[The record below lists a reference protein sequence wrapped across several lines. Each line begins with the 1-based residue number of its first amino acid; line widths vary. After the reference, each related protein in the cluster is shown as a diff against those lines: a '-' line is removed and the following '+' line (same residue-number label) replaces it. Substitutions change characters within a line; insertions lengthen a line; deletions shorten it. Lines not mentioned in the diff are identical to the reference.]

1 MGFFNYFSSN
11 NGWKNAKVKIL
22 FVDLQS
28 IKIQK
33 TVFKSSALF
42 RLHMIV
48 FLWGFTAILGK
59 LIHANAQILVFYRM
73 FFASVFLYVFIRFFK
88 RESLNISRKLM
99 IQLAIIGGFMAFHWF
114 CFFYSIKVSNV
125 SIALSCLS
133 LSTLFASIL
142 EPIVFKR
149 KIDISEVIMGI
160 VIVIC
165 MGLIFKTEFQYKEGI
180 FFGILTALF
189 GTIFS
194 VFNGKIFGKTSSGN
208 IIFYEIFSGF
218 LILSILYVFMGQIS
232 HLNEISYRDLALII
246 LLASVFT
253 AFPMLESVNLMKY
266 ISPFTLIL
274 TVNLEPVYG
283 IILAFFI
290 FGDSE
295 EMSPIFYIAS
305 LIMILAIIANGII
318 KARRGTKNLD
328 I

>member
-1 MGFFNYFSSN
+1 
-11 NGWKNAKVKIL
+11 
-22 FVDLQS
+22 
-28 IKIQK
+28 
-33 TVFKSSALF
+33 
-42 RLHMIV
+42 MIV

-59 LIHANAQILVFYRM
+59 LIDTNAQALTFYRM
-73 FFASVFLYVFIRFFK
+73 LFASLFLFIFIRFLK
-88 RESLNISRKLM
+88 KESIKVSKKLF
-99 IQLAIIGGFMAFHWF
+99 IQLSAIGGFMAFHWL

-133 LSTLFASIL
+133 LSTLFTSIL
-142 EPIVFKR
+142 EPIIFKR
-149 KIDISEVIMGI
+149 KVDVSEVIMGI

-189 GTIFS
+189 GTVFS

-218 LILSILYVFMGQIS
+218 LILTAFLLFTGQIFQ
-232 HLNEISYRDLALII
+232 LNEISTYDLTLVV

-274 TVNLEPVYG
+274 TVNLEPIYG

-290 FGDSE
+290 FGESE
-295 EMSPIFYIAS
+295 QMSPIFYGAS
-305 LIMILAIIANGII
+305 LIMILAIVVNGVLKSRKRAVANKIQ
-318 KARRGTKNLD
+318 N
-328 I
+328 

>member
-1 MGFFNYFSSN
+1 M
-11 NGWKNAKVKIL
+11 A
-22 FVDLQS
+22 
-28 IKIQK
+28 
-33 TVFKSSALF
+33 VFKNSALF
-42 RLHMIV
+42 RLHLIV

-59 LIHANAQILVFYRM
+59 LIHVNAQILVFYRM
-73 FFASVFLYVFIRFFK
+73 LFAAFFLFVFIRFVK
-88 RESLNISRKLM
+88 RESLRVSRKLL
-99 IQLAIIGGFMAFHWF
+99 IQLSIIGGFMAFHWL
-114 CFFYSIKVSNV
+114 FFFHSIKVSNV

-133 LSTLFASIL
+133 LSTLFAAIL
-142 EPIVFKR
+142 EPIIFKR

-165 MGLIFKTEFQYKEGI
+165 MGMIFKTEFHYKEGI

-194 VFNGKIFGKTSSGN
+194 VFNGKIYGKTSSGN
-208 IIFYEIFSGF
+208 IIFYEIFAGF
-218 LILSILYVFMGQIS
+218 LILSFFYLVTGQIS
-232 HLNEISYRDLALII
+232 QLNEISYRDLSLIL

-253 AFPMLESVNLMKY
+253 AFPMLESIKLMKY

-295 EMSPIFYIAS
+295 QMSPVFYIAS
-305 LIMILAIIANGII
+305 LIMILAIIANGVI
-318 KARRGTKNLD
+318 KARKTANTQKVE

>member
-1 MGFFNYFSSN
+1 MAVL
-11 NGWKNAKVKIL
+11 KN
-22 FVDLQS
+22 
-28 IKIQK
+28 
-33 TVFKSSALF
+33 SALF
-42 RLHMIV
+42 RLHLIV

-59 LIHANAQILVFYRM
+59 LIHVNAQILVFYRM
-73 FFASVFLYVFIRFFK
+73 LFAAFFLFVFIRFFK
-88 RESLNISRKLM
+88 RTSLKISRKLL
-99 IQLAIIGGFMAFHWF
+99 IQLSIIGGFMAFHWL
-114 CFFYSIKVSNV
+114 FFFHSIKVSNV

-133 LSTLFASIL
+133 LSTLFAAVL
-142 EPIVFKR
+142 EPIIFKR

-165 MGLIFKTEFQYKEGI
+165 MGMIFKTEFHYKEGI

-194 VFNGKIFGKTSSGN
+194 VFNGKIYGKTSSGN
-208 IIFYEIFSGF
+208 IIFYEIFAGF
-218 LILSILYVFMGQIS
+218 LILSFFYLVTGQITQ
-232 HLNEISYRDLALII
+232 LNEISYRDLSLIL

-253 AFPMLESVNLMKY
+253 AFPMLESIKLMKY

-295 EMSPIFYIAS
+295 QMSPVFYIAS
-305 LIMILAIIANGII
+305 LIMILAIVANGVI
-318 KARRGTKNLD
+318 KARKTANTQKVE

>member
-1 MGFFNYFSSN
+1 
-11 NGWKNAKVKIL
+11 
-22 FVDLQS
+22 
-28 IKIQK
+28 
-33 TVFKSSALF
+33 
-42 RLHMIV
+42 MIV

-59 LIHANAQILVFYRM
+59 LIDTNAQALTFYRM
-73 FFASVFLYVFIRFFK
+73 LFASLFLFIFIRFLK
-88 RESLNISRKLM
+88 KESIKVSKKLF
-99 IQLAIIGGFMAFHWF
+99 IQLSAIGGFMAFHWL

-142 EPIVFKR
+142 EPIIFKR
-149 KIDISEVIMGI
+149 KVDVSEVIMGI

-189 GTIFS
+189 GTVFS

-218 LILSILYVFMGQIS
+218 LILTAFLLLTGQIF
-232 HLNEISYRDLALII
+232 HLNEISTYDLTLVI

-274 TVNLEPVYG
+274 TVNLEPIYG

-290 FGDSE
+290 FGESE
-295 EMSPIFYIAS
+295 QMSPIFYGAS
-305 LIMILAIIANGII
+305 LIMILAIVVNGVLKSRKRAVAKKIQ
-318 KARRGTKNLD
+318 N
-328 I
+328 

>member
-1 MGFFNYFSSN
+1 MV
-11 NGWKNAKVKIL
+11 KN
-22 FVDLQS
+22 
-28 IKIQK
+28 
-33 TVFKSSALF
+33 SALF

-59 LIHANAQILVFYRM
+59 LIETNAQALTFYRM
-73 FFASVFLYVFIRFFK
+73 LFAAIFLFIFIRFVK
-88 RESLNISRKLM
+88 KESIKVSKKLFL
-99 IQLAIIGGFMAFHWF
+99 QLSAIGGFMAFHWL

-142 EPIVFKR
+142 EPIIFKR
-149 KIDISEVIMGI
+149 KIDISEVVMGI

-218 LILSILYVFMGQIS
+218 LILTAFLLVTGQIFQ
-232 HLNEISYRDLALII
+232 LNEISTHDLTLVI

-266 ISPFTLIL
+266 ISPFTLII

-290 FGDSE
+290 FGESE
-295 EMSPIFYIAS
+295 QMSPIFYGAS
-305 LIMILAIIANGII
+305 LVMISAIIVNGVL
-318 KARRGTKNLD
+318 KSRKNAAEKKLQN
-328 I
+328 

>member
-1 MGFFNYFSSN
+1 MVN
-11 NGWKNAKVKIL
+11 
-22 FVDLQS
+22 
-28 IKIQK
+28 
-33 TVFKSSALF
+33 KSQLF
-42 RLHMIV
+42 RLHFIV

-59 LIHANAQILVFYRM
+59 LIHANAQVLVFYRM
-73 FFASVFLYVFIRFFK
+73 SFAALFLYIFIRFFK
-88 RESLNISRKLM
+88 KESLKISKKLL
-99 IQLAIIGGFMAFHWF
+99 IQLAAIGGFMAFHWL

-142 EPIVFKR
+142 EPIIFKR
-149 KIDISEVIMGI
+149 KIDISEVVMGI

-165 MGLIFKTEFQYKEGI
+165 MGLIFKTEFHYKEGI
-180 FFGILTALF
+180 FYGILTALF

-218 LILSILYVFMGQIS
+218 LILSVFYLITGQIFQV
-232 HLNEISYRDLALII
+232 NEISYRDLALII

-253 AFPMLESVNLMKY
+253 ALPMLESVNLMKY

-274 TVNLEPVYG
+274 TVNLEPIYG

-290 FGDSE
+290 FGESE
-295 EMSPIFYIAS
+295 QMSPIFYIAS
-305 LIMILAIIANGII
+305 LIMILAIIANGVI
-318 KARRGTKNLD
+318 KARKNAATKKVEF
-328 I
+328 

>member
-1 MGFFNYFSSN
+1 MVY
-11 NGWKNAKVKIL
+11 
-22 FVDLQS
+22 
-28 IKIQK
+28 
-33 TVFKSSALF
+33 KSELF
-42 RLHMIV
+42 RLHFIV

-59 LIHANAQILVFYRM
+59 LIHANAQVLVFYRM
-73 FFASVFLYVFIRFFK
+73 SFAALFLYIFIRFFK
-88 RESLNISRKLM
+88 KESLKISKKLL
-99 IQLAIIGGFMAFHWF
+99 IQLAAIGGFMAFHWL

-142 EPIVFKR
+142 EPIIFKR
-149 KIDISEVIMGI
+149 KIDISEVVMGI

-165 MGLIFKTEFQYKEGI
+165 MGLIFKTEFHYKEGI
-180 FFGILTALF
+180 FYGILTALF

-218 LILSILYVFMGQIS
+218 LILSVFYLITVQIFQV
-232 HLNEISYRDLALII
+232 NEISYRDLALII

-274 TVNLEPVYG
+274 TVNLEPIYG

-290 FGDSE
+290 FGESE
-295 EMSPIFYIAS
+295 QMSPIFYIAS
-305 LIMILAIIANGII
+305 LIMILAIIANGVI
-318 KARRGTKNLD
+318 KARKNAATKKVE

>member
-1 MGFFNYFSSN
+1 M
-11 NGWKNAKVKIL
+11 A
-22 FVDLQS
+22 
-28 IKIQK
+28 
-33 TVFKSSALF
+33 VFKNSALF
-42 RLHMIV
+42 RLHLIV

-59 LIHANAQILVFYRM
+59 LIHVNAQILVFYRM
-73 FFASVFLYVFIRFFK
+73 LFAAFFLFVFIRFVK
-88 RESLNISRKLM
+88 RESLRVSRKLL
-99 IQLAIIGGFMAFHWF
+99 IQLSIIGGFMAFHWL
-114 CFFYSIKVSNV
+114 FFFHSIKVSNV

-133 LSTLFASIL
+133 LSTLFAAIL
-142 EPIVFKR
+142 EPIIFKR
-149 KIDISEVIMGI
+149 KIDLSEVIMGI

-165 MGLIFKTEFQYKEGI
+165 MGMIFKTEFHYKEGI

-194 VFNGKIFGKTSSGN
+194 VFNGKIYGKTSSGN
-208 IIFYEIFSGF
+208 IIFYEIFAGF
-218 LILSILYVFMGQIS
+218 LILSFFYLVTGQIS
-232 HLNEISYRDLALII
+232 QLNEISYRDLSLIL

-253 AFPMLESVNLMKY
+253 AFPMLESIKLMKY

-295 EMSPIFYIAS
+295 QMSPVFYIAS
-305 LIMILAIIANGII
+305 LIMILAIVANGVI
-318 KARRGTKNLD
+318 KARKTANTQKVE

>member
-1 MGFFNYFSSN
+1 
-11 NGWKNAKVKIL
+11 
-22 FVDLQS
+22 
-28 IKIQK
+28 
-33 TVFKSSALF
+33 
-42 RLHMIV
+42 MIV

-59 LIHANAQILVFYRM
+59 LITANAQILTFYRM
-73 FFASVFLYVFIRFFK
+73 LFAAVFLFIFIRFFK
-88 RESLNISRKLM
+88 KESIKISKKLF
-99 IQLAIIGGFMAFHWF
+99 IQLSVIGGFMAFHWL

-142 EPIVFKR
+142 EPIIFKR
-149 KIDISEVIMGI
+149 KIDISEVVMGV

-180 FFGILTALF
+180 FYGILTALF
-189 GTIFS
+189 GTVFS

-218 LILSILYVFMGQIS
+218 LILTVFLLLTGQIFQ
-232 HLNEISYRDLALII
+232 LNEISTHDLTLVII
-246 LLASVFT
+246 LASVFT

-290 FGDSE
+290 FGESE
-295 EMSPIFYIAS
+295 QMSPIFYVAS
-305 LIMILAIIANGII
+305 LIMILAIIVNGIL
-318 KARRGTKNLD
+318 KSRKNALAQKVPH
-328 I
+328 

>member
-1 MGFFNYFSSN
+1 M
-11 NGWKNAKVKIL
+11 A
-22 FVDLQS
+22 
-28 IKIQK
+28 
-33 TVFKSSALF
+33 VFKNSALF
-42 RLHMIV
+42 RLHLIV

-59 LIHANAQILVFYRM
+59 LIHVNAQILVFYRM
-73 FFASVFLYVFIRFFK
+73 FFAAFFLFVFIRFVK
-88 RESLNISRKLM
+88 RESLRVSRKLL
-99 IQLAIIGGFMAFHWF
+99 IQLSIIGGFMAFHWL
-114 CFFYSIKVSNV
+114 FFFHSIKVSNV

-133 LSTLFASIL
+133 LSTLFAAIL
-142 EPIVFKR
+142 EPIIFKR

-165 MGLIFKTEFQYKEGI
+165 MGMIFKTEFHYKEGI

-194 VFNGKIFGKTSSGN
+194 VFNGKIYGKTSSGN
-208 IIFYEIFSGF
+208 IIFYEIFAGF
-218 LILSILYVFMGQIS
+218 LILSFFYLVTGQIS
-232 HLNEISYRDLALII
+232 QLNEISYRDLSLIL

-253 AFPMLESVNLMKY
+253 AFPMLESIKLMKY

-295 EMSPIFYIAS
+295 QMSPVFYIAS
-305 LIMILAIIANGII
+305 LIMILAIVANGVI
-318 KARRGTKNLD
+318 KARKTANTQKVE